1 MYMLANGKEVSK
13 TAIVDAYMQG
23 KAGIICCNG
32 TNQLILHITPL
43 AFNSMYFV
51 NGKEF
56 LVMQPSDIECALE
69 AAYF

>member
-1 MYMLANGKEVSK
+1 MLANGKEASK

-23 KAGIICCNG
+23 RAGIICCDGANK
-32 TNQLILHITPL
+32 LILHIIPL
-43 AFNSMYFV
+43 IFDSVYFI

-56 LVMQPSDIECALE
+56 LVMQPSSIECALE